1 MDLNSSDSSVAHT
14 LIEVHR
20 ESSKTLAVRASLQ
33 FTKFYLA
40 NLLFGQ
46 LLKDMRAS
54 NNCQILLDKSCFANF
69 LKKK

>member
-1 MDLNSSDSSVAHT
+1 MDLNSFDSSVAHT

-40 NLLFGQ
+40 NLVFGQ

-54 NNCQILLDKSCFANF
+54 LTIVKFYLTNLVLPTF
-69 LKKK
+69 